1 MRTKHGLLDFM
12 ERNSVCIAAIQE
24 TWLAKQELHHL
35 SSLSASYCAYGA
47 AKIDYEDGLT
57 SGRNSGGVA
66 FIWNNSVHDL
76 FLVNPVDLCDHWLVG
91 LELIR
96 KTDNARYLIVN
107 VYLPYKC
114 DDNRDTYMAC
124 VSRIQQVV
132 EDANTTNIMI
142 CGDFNC
148 DPRQNDFFAETLNSF
163 CIDTGLLISDQLCLP
178 NDAFTFVS
186 DCWDTTSWIDHFL
199 CSCDFHGLINNL
211 TIDYGLTWSDH
222 HPIIANLYLTLS
234 PECSDFTQE
243 SVFHTSINWD
253 TPGIKEDYFARSD
266 IFSCMYFF

>member
-1 MRTKHGLLDFM
+1 M
-12 ERNSVCIAAIQE
+12 
-24 TWLAKQELHHL
+24 
-35 SSLSASYCAYGA
+35 
-47 AKIDYEDGLT
+47 
-57 SGRNSGGVA
+57 
-66 FIWNNSVHDL
+66 
-76 FLVNPVDLCDHWLVG
+76 NPVDLCDHWLVG

-114 DDNRDTYMAC
+114 DDNRDTYIAC
-124 VSRIQQVV
+124 VSRLQQVV
-132 EDANTTNIMI
+132 EDADTTNIMI
-142 CGDFNC
+142 CGDFNG

-199 CSCDFHGLINNL
+199 CSCDFHGLMNNL

-222 HPIIANLYLTLS
+222 RPIIANLYLTLS
-234 PECSDFTQE
+234 PECSHIHQLGYSRNQRRLFCK
-243 SVFHTSINWD
+243 V
-253 TPGIKEDYFARSD
+253 
-266 IFSCMYFF
+266 